1 MSFVCLDKEPP
12 NGGEGKKG
20 ETGVVGKVFDERQG
34 GPRQVAASF
43 FA

>member
-12 NGGEGKKG
+12 NGGEGG
-20 ETGVVGKVFDERQG
+20 TGVVGKVFDERQG